1 MAAAVSTASASESSR
16 PTPAESYSKKGFKN
30 RLKFL
35 VELFSDTSTRFS
47 DNDGYRLGA
56 SFSYYATFSIFP
68 LLLLA
73 ITVVGFV
80 VGSND
85 ATRNELL
92 DAIAK
97 PGNPVRDVVA
107 KTLDAMQESGSARG
121 ISAVIGVVTLFF
133 GASGAFTEV
142 DTALNRIW
150 CVPDRRADGL
160 GGTIKV
166 MIAERLA
173 SFAIVAGL
181 GLTIFVSLVASS
193 VLSFFAK
200 ESTHV
205 IGGPVW
211 PAVMKTVEV
220 GTSLGLLSL
229 VFTLAFHF
237 IPRNRPKMRIV
248 FPGAVLTTVFLS
260 ALKEVFATYLAH
272 LANYSAYGVAGGVL
286 ALATWIYLTAMIIF
300 MGAQLTRIYAE
311 KIGAA
316 GNCKLSAPGKPAPA
330 KVQP

>member
-1 MAAAVSTASASESSR
+1 MAATTTHV
-16 PTPAESYSKKGFKN
+16 PTIERKGFTN

-35 VELFSDTSTRFS
+35 VELFSDTSDRFS
-47 DNDGYRLGA
+47 ENDGFRLSA

-80 VGSND
+80 VGDSD

-107 KTLDAMQESGSARG
+107 KTLTAMQASGNARG
-121 ISAVIGVVTLFF
+121 LSAVIGVVTLFF

-142 DTALNRIW
+142 DAALNRIW
-150 CVPDRRADGL
+150 GVPKLESKG
-160 GGTIKV
+160 IKGFV
-166 MIAERLA
+166 LVFLRERLA
-173 SFAIVAGL
+173 SFAIVGGL
-181 GLTIFVSLVASS
+181 GLTVFVSLVASA
-193 VLSFFAK
+193 VLSFV
-200 ESTHV
+200 STETTDV
-205 IGGPVW
+205 IGGPIW
-211 PAVMKTVEV
+211 PAMMKTAEQA
-220 GTSLGLLSL
+220 TSIVLISC

-237 IPRNRPKMRIV
+237 IPRSRPKMRWV
-248 FPGAVLTTVFLS
+248 FPGAVLTTVCLS

-272 LANYSAYGVAGGVL
+272 LADYSAYGYAGGVL
-286 ALATWIYLTAMIIF
+286 GLVTWIYLTTTIVF

-311 KIGAA
+311 KIGAV
-316 GNCKLSAPGKPAPA
+316 SPVDPARPCPPKA
-330 KVQP
+330 